1 MRNHFFTPPFIN
13 TILVGFV
20 TSINTILI
28 GFVTTIESNHFLTY
42 IISIPAENTRFT
54 FIYLYA
60 KIFILLFIIL
70 YFLYNYIT
78 TFW

>member
-1 MRNHFFTPPFIN
+1 MRNHFFTPLFIN

-20 TSINTILI
+20 TSI
-28 GFVTTIESNHFLTY
+28 ESTHFLTY
-42 IISIPAENTRFT
+42 IISIPAENTRLT

-60 KIFILLFIIL
+60 KIFILLFIISH
-70 YFLYNYIT
+70 FLYNYIT